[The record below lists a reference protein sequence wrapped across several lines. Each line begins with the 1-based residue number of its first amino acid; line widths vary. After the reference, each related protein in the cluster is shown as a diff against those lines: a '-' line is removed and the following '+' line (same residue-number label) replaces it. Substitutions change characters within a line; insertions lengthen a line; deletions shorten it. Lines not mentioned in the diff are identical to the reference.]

1 MEVGVRGTGNR
12 QAEGWGDGLGPW
24 LCTSWLLGALG
35 GTDSG
40 SHRPCPQFCWA
51 LLRLWPR
58 GSVPGNYLGCCGRHG
73 NVTALVFPRACPGV
87 EGKPC
92 LCLLLPLSENSSRS
106 SSQAHLILSGFSLK
120 APAQRAPFS
129 VPHWLLPH
137 YLFYCPHSIIVIWR
151 SRTCLCFCFVLL
163 ASPH

>member
-1 MEVGVRGTGNR
+1 MGGWSGAMALHQLASWSPGWHRLR
-12 QAEGWGDGLGPW
+12 QPQTL
-24 LCTSWLLGALG
+24 
-35 GTDSG
+35 
-40 SHRPCPQFCWA
+40 PQFCWA

-58 GSVPGNYLGCCGRHG
+58 GSVPGNYLGCCGSHG